1 MTTTSLPNP
10 VGWFEIHVADMQRA
24 KLFYASVFK
33 RSLFALDTGDDSYTM
48 CVFEGDVQSAG
59 ATGALV
65 QHRDRQPTTEGV
77 MVYFS
82 CEDCAVEAQLAVDH
96 GGCIFKPKRSIAPN
110 GFIAIVGDTEG
121 NAIGLHSMK

>member
-1 MTTTSLPNP
+1 MNTSLVRNP
-10 VGWFEIHVADMQRA
+10 VAWFEIHVADMQRA
-24 KLFYASVFK
+24 KVFYEAVFN
-33 RSLFALDTGDDSYTM
+33 RSLFTLETGDDSYTM
-48 CVFEGDVQSAG
+48 QVFEGDVQSAG

-65 QHRDRQPTTEGV
+65 KHRDRQPTTEGV

-82 CEDCAVEAQLAVDH
+82 CEDCAVQVQRTLDH
-96 GGCIFKPKRSIAPN
+96 GGRVFKNKHSIGPN